1 MKNKVQGLIIAMV
14 SLLSTAFGVDHATE
28 EVLSRYIKL
37 GEELVPV
44 LSAARDATGAE
55 KAAPALQALLPR
67 VMDSGREL
75 KAVASLSEEDSRQ
88 LRAKFERP
96 MRETWG
102 KVYDEIY
109 RLQRVRCY
117 ECVSFFRSF
126 SILCS
131 LLEG

>member
-1 MKNKVQGLIIAMV
+1 MLA
-14 SLLSTAFGVDHATE
+14 
-28 EVLSRYIKL
+28 
-37 GEELVPV
+37 
-44 LSAARDATGAE
+44 SAKDAAGAE

-75 KAVASLSEEDSRQ
+75 KSISALSQEDSQ
-88 LRAKFERP
+88 HIRAKFERP
-96 MRETWG
+96 MRGAWG

-109 RLQRVRCY
+109 RLQKSRCY